1 MERAIQISGDAF
13 GNLAGWMEQS
23 FKVKNI
29 APMVVFLAAYLCLM
43 TYLAVLVTD
52 FMFNKRLSRE
62 RKVFP
67 VGIACGIGLSFL
79 IDGVMGRL
87 PAYVPRL
94 KDILSN
100 ASFILGASGNSEKFL
115 GSLGL
120 SLEQADRIPEIVYK
134 MNTGEWE
141 QAINGAGNMAWY
153 LRRIQYSLDRTVSMF
168 GTNAHLGRQVSMQGI
183 GALLPVL
190 LLLAFAIGLFIMRHR
205 ASALATAVMA
215 GISYRLYLGSSFFLV
230 CYLISLF
237 LFFLVGKAWRWKKK
251 TQVVQSPREERAF

>member
-43 TYLAVLVTD
+43 TYLAVLMTD

-141 QAINGAGNMAWY
+141 QAINGAGDMAWY

-168 GTNAHLGRQVSMQGI
+168 GTNAHLGKTGI
-183 GALLPVL
+183 YARDWGPSPDASPV
-190 LLLAFAIGLFIMRHR
+190 GL
-205 ASALATAVMA
+205 
-215 GISYRLYLGSSFFLV
+215 
-230 CYLISLF
+230 CD
-237 LFFLVGKAWRWKKK
+237 
-251 TQVVQSPREERAF
+251 RAFYHAA